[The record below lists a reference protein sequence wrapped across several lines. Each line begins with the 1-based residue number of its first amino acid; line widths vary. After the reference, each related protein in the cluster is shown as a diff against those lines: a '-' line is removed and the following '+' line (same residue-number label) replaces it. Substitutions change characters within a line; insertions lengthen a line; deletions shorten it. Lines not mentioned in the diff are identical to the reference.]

1 MDIKIKY
8 KLFTGV
14 QITLF
19 LCYLFLAPL
28 VHSHELE
35 HSREVNKKVVHVHLP
50 FSSDKTGENTPDF
63 HDNSHIITE
72 SLQHFYAQSS
82 FEWKNTVPQSF
93 VLIPKD
99 IFELNSIIP
108 GNTYSVYS
116 FLPEPSLVK
125 YALAASNLSPPVC

>member
-1 MDIKIKY
+1 MNIKIKY

-14 QITLF
+14 QIALF

-35 HSREVNKKVVHVHLP
+35 HSRDINKKVVHVHLP

-72 SLQHFYAQSS
+72 SLQQFYAQSS
-82 FEWKNTVPQSF
+82 FEWKNTVIQSF
-93 VLIPKD
+93 VLFHIHISKV
-99 IFELNSIIP
+99 NSRIL

-116 FLPEPSLVK
+116 FFPEPSLVK
-125 YALAASNLSPPVC
+125 YALSASNLSPPVC